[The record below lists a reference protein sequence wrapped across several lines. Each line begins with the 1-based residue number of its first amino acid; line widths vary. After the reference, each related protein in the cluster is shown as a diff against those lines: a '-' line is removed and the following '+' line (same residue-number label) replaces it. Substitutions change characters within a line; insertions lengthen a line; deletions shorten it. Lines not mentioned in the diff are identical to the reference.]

1 MTAGTAALLC
11 GLGSYLLGS
20 VPFAF
25 LIGLAKG
32 IDIRTTGSKNIGATN
47 LSRAVGRSW
56 GLTAFSL
63 DFLKGLLAVGAGR
76 LVAAAFP
83 SESDSRMALLPLAA
97 GAAAI
102 LGHVFPIYLRFR
114 GGKGVATTFG
124 VMLGLSPIATVVAGA
139 IWLGLYFATRTVS
152 IASLGA
158 AAALPILVAL
168 LDQGRPGN
176 GDRWVLVVTIG
187 LAALIFIRHR
197 ANIVRL
203 LHGEELRFAAKKRE
217 EAP

>member
-1 MTAGTAALLC
+1 
-11 GLGSYLLGS
+11 
-20 VPFAF
+20 
-25 LIGLAKG
+25 
-32 IDIRTTGSKNIGATN
+32 
-47 LSRAVGRSW
+47 
-56 GLTAFSL
+56 
-63 DFLKGLLAVGAGR
+63 
-76 LVAAAFP
+76 
-83 SESDSRMALLPLAA
+83 
-97 GAAAI
+97 
-102 LGHVFPIYLRFR
+102 
-114 GGKGVATTFG
+114 
-124 VMLGLSPIATVVAGA
+124 
-139 IWLGLYFATRTVS
+139 GLYFATRTVS

-203 LHGEELRFAAKKRE
+203 LHGEELRFAARKRE